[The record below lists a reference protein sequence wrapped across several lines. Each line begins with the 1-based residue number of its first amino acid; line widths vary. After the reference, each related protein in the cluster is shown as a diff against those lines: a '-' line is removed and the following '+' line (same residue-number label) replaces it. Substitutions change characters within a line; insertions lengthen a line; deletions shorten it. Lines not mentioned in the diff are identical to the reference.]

1 MFAYINHKHRIMNKK
16 SVGTVLLIG
25 SIIWLVSNLFWFG
38 QNIYF
43 GYSSVINT
51 FFSFLSIFPPV
62 SLLLFSVFF
71 KQSNDNLIQK
81 NEGLKS
87 DSSPMKNLT
96 IGEWMLNYLIMSI
109 PLIGF
114 IFLIIWAT
122 DQNNVIR
129 KNWAASML
137 IWFGVIIVIYL
148 LFFMAFMSNSF
159 Y

>member
-1 MFAYINHKHRIMNKK
+1 MNKK

-25 SIIWLVSNLFWFG
+25 SIIWLVNNLFWFG
-38 QNIYF
+38 NNIYL
-43 GYSSVINT
+43 GYSSGINLI
-51 FFSFLSIFPPV
+51 FSFLSIFPPV

-71 KQSNDNLIQK
+71 NQSNDVLIQK
-81 NEGLKS
+81 NEGLNS

-96 IGEWMLNYLIMSI
+96 IGEWMLNYLVISI

-114 IFLIIWAT
+114 IVLIIWAT
-122 DQNNVIR
+122 DKNNVIR

-148 LFFMAFMSNSF
+148 LFFMAFMSNS
-159 Y
+159 YY